1 MKRLVAVF
9 MALMLMLGL
18 SVGALADAADELVDG
33 YTDMTQVTVTKVYKL
48 VGAGSSPAETF
59 TLAQVGDGEVTN
71 GEAQSAPALGII
83 TGAAFEAGAA
93 TAEGAEGTIT
103 IQLPTYNTVGEYEYT
118 LQEVA
123 GTTAGVTYY
132 GGTIRLVVT
141 VINDSEGNIRVAAVH
156 TEEVSSS
163 TKSDKFTNTYSAG
176 TLNVTKT
183 VTGNLGDKNKYFD
196 FTVTLTGVTGK
207 NYAETY
213 AVTGG
218 SDQTNP
224 ASIKIGEA
232 TTFHLKHDETISIAN
247 LPYGVS
253 YTVEEADASADGY
266 ITTKTG
272 DTGTI
277 NSADQ
282 TAAFT
287 NNKDTTVDTGITTD
301 SMPYIVLLGMVALAG
316 VAMLIKRHGY
326 NN

>member
-18 SVGALADAADELVDG
+18 SVGALADAADKVADG

-59 TLAQVGDGEVTN
+59 TLKQVGDGKVTN
-71 GEAQSAPALGII
+71 GEALSAPALGTI
-83 TGAAFEAGAA
+83 TGATFAEGAA
-93 TAEGAEGTIT
+93 TAGGVEDTIT
-103 IQLPTYNTVGEYEYT
+103 IQLPTYSTVGEYEYT

-156 TEEVSSS
+156 TEEVSSG
-163 TKSDKFTNTYSAG
+163 TKSDKFTNIYSAG

-196 FTVTLTGVTGK
+196 FTVTLTGEEGK
-207 NYAETY
+207 TYAETY

-218 SDQTNP
+218 SNENNP
-224 ASIKIGEA
+224 GSIKIGEA
-232 TTFHLKHDETISIAN
+232 TPFHLKHDETISIAN

-253 YTVEEADASADGY
+253 YTVDEADASADGY
-266 ITTKTG
+266 TTTKTG
-272 DTGTI
+272 DAGTI